1 MPGNKRQRMDEI
13 LLTALACGASI
24 EQAARKAGV
33 SERTVYRRLRDPEF
47 TQQLRAARAD
57 IRKRTS
63 AALSAGSLEGAR
75 ALLDL
80 VKPAVA
86 PTVRLGAARALLEL
100 SVKLVEAEEFEE
112 RLAALEQQLDQ
123 KKTKLQ
129 ET

>member
-33 SERTVYRRLRDPEF
+33 SERTVYRRLRDPAF
-47 TQQLRAARAD
+47 AQQLRAARAD

-112 RLAALEQQLDQ
+112 RLAALEQQLDK

-129 ET
+129 GS